1 MYLHYG
7 CMHTDALL
15 TVLTFTDP
23 ASCCMHGKEKGI
35 TANTFICNALSCA
48 ASYFLCV
55 HWVLRNLSYT
65 HAHNNSSCV
74 SLEVVGMCG
83 LRKACA

>member
-15 TVLTFTDP
+15 TVMTFTDP

-35 TANTFICNALSCA
+35 TANSSAVYFRVQLHISYVCTGCLETF
-48 ASYFLCV
+48 
-55 HWVLRNLSYT
+55 HT
-65 HAHNNSSCV
+65 HMHINNSSCV
-74 SLEVVGMCG
+74 GLEVVGMCG